1 MQIAGQLETPTQLE
15 VPTQPGE
22 RLDLESIIDSSR
34 LSAFQVA
41 IMACCALIAM
51 MDGFDTQAIAFVAPE
66 IATAWHIDPALFG
79 PVFGAG
85 LLGGLIGAMILG
97 MASDRFGRK
106 PILLSAVTLFA
117 AGSLVTPFAAS
128 VIQLSTI
135 RFVTGLG
142 LGGALPS
149 FIALTSE
156 YAPRRLR
163 ATLVSLM
170 FCGFPLGAVIG
181 GFASAKLIPLFGWT
195 SVFIAGGILP
205 LLVLPV
211 FIVFIPESVRFLV
224 IKKDHASIARVLRR
238 MKSTL
243 PWSGKATAG
252 SSVPRVPLASLFTQ
266 GRAAGTFLLWIT
278 LFLSLLLTYFLINWI
293 PIIARRNGL
302 GIESAVI
309 AVSMLN
315 LGSIVGCVVIGRLA
329 DRFGPAIII
338 GPAFTLGAVAVAS
351 IGYAGESGA
360 LLCTMAFMAGALS
373 IGAQMCTIALC
384 ASFYETLLRATGVG
398 WSIGVSRVG
407 AIVGPVVGGILL
419 GAGVASS
426 SLFMIAGLV
435 SFGAAMAMF
444 AMGWFVLRVRAPAI
458 DAPFKPNVQAELE
471 RRTA

>member
-1 MQIAGQLETPTQLE
+1 MQIESKVAVPIQLSE
-15 VPTQPGE
+15 G
-22 RLDLESIIDSSR
+22 LDLESIIDSGR
-34 LSAFQVA
+34 LSTFQVA
-41 IMACCALIAM
+41 IMVCCALIAM

-66 IATAWHIDPALFG
+66 IATAWHIEPARFG

-85 LLGGLIGAMILG
+85 LLGGLVGAMILG

-106 PILLSAVTLFA
+106 PILLSAVALFA
-117 AGSLVTPFAAS
+117 AGSLLAPFAAT
-128 VIQLSTI
+128 VIQLSAV
-135 RFVTGLG
+135 RFVTGIG

-181 GFASAKLIPLFGWT
+181 GFASAKLVPLFGWT

-224 IKKDHASIARVLRR
+224 LKKDHASITRVLRH

-243 PWSGKATAG
+243 TWSGKATTA
-252 SSVPRVPLASLFTQ
+252 SPAPRVPLASLFTH

-278 LFLSLLLTYFLINWI
+278 LFLSLLMTYFLINWI
-293 PIIARRNGL
+293 PIIARRGGL
-302 GIESAVI
+302 GIESAII

-315 LGSIVGCVVIGRLA
+315 LGSIVGCVVIGWLA
-329 DRFGPAIII
+329 DRFGPAVVI
-338 GPAFTLGAVAVAS
+338 GPAFTLGAVAIAL

-360 LLCTMAFMAGALS
+360 LLCAIAFAAGALS

-384 ASFYETLLRATGVG
+384 ASFYETVLRATGVG

-419 GAGVASS
+419 GAGVGSS
-426 SLFMIAGLV
+426 SLFVIAGLI

-444 AMGWFVLRVRAPAI
+444 AMGWFVLRVRAPAM
-458 DAPFKPNVQAELE
+458 DEPFKPNMQGV
-471 RRTA
+471 T

>member
-1 MQIAGQLETPTQLE
+1 MPIASKSEAPIQSS
-15 VPTQPGE
+15 E

-41 IMACCALIAM
+41 IMVCCALIAM

-66 IATAWHIDPALFG
+66 IATAWHIEAALFG

-106 PILLSAVTLFA
+106 PTLLLAVTLFA

-128 VIQLSTI
+128 VIHLSAI
-135 RFVTGLG
+135 RFVTGIG

-211 FIVFIPESVRFLV
+211 FIGFIPESVRFLV
-224 IKKDHASIARVLRR
+224 LKKDHAAITRVLRR

-243 PWSGKATAG
+243 TWSGKVTTG
-252 SSVPRVPLASLFTQ
+252 SPVSRVPLASLFTR

-293 PIIARRNGL
+293 PIIARRSGL
-302 GIESAVI
+302 GIASAVI

-338 GPAFTLGAVAVAS
+338 GPAFTLGAVAIAL
-351 IGYAGESGA
+351 IGYAGQSGA
-360 LLCTMAFMAGALS
+360 LLCTVAFMAGALS

-384 ASFYETLLRATGVG
+384 ASFYETLQRATGVG

-419 GAGVASS
+419 GAGVSSS
-426 SLFMIAGLV
+426 SLFVFAGLI

-458 DAPFKPNVQAELE
+458 DEPFKPNMQGV
-471 RRTA
+471 T

>member
-1 MQIAGQLETPTQLE
+1 MKITEKLNERIETGAG
-15 VPTQPGE
+15 
-22 RLDLESIIDSSR
+22 LDLESIIDSSR
-34 LSAFQVA
+34 LSGFQIA
-41 IMACCALIAM
+41 IMVCCALIAM
-51 MDGFDTQAIAFVAPE
+51 MDGFDTQSIAFVAPE
-66 IATAWHIDPALFG
+66 IASAWHIEASAFG
-79 PVFGAG
+79 SVFGAG
-85 LLGGLIGAMILG
+85 LFGGLIGAMTLG

-106 PILLSAVTLFA
+106 PILLFAVALFA
-117 AGSLVTPFAAS
+117 AGSLVTPFVTS
-128 VIQLSTI
+128 VMELRVV
-135 RFVTGLG
+135 RFVTGIG

-170 FCGFPLGAVIG
+170 FCGFPLGAVLG

-224 IKKDHASIARVLRR
+224 LKKDHVSIVRVLRR
-238 MKSTL
+238 MKSTHT
-243 PWSGKATAG
+243 WSGQGTTR
-252 SSVPRVPLASLFTQ
+252 SPMPRAPLASLFTH

-278 LFLSLLLTYFLINWI
+278 LFLSLLLTYYLINWI

-329 DRFGPAIII
+329 DRFGPALIIA
-338 GPAFTLGAVAVAS
+338 PSFTLGAVAIAS
-351 IGYAGESGA
+351 IGYAGQSGA
-360 LLCTMAFMAGALS
+360 LLSGMAFMAGALS

-384 ASFYETLLRATGVG
+384 ASFYETLVRATGVG

-419 GAGVASS
+419 GAGVSSS
-426 SLFMIAGLV
+426 SLFLIAGLI
-435 SFGAAMAMF
+435 SFGAAIAMF

-458 DAPFKPNVQAELE
+458 DKSLKPNMQGVA
-471 RRTA
+471 